1 MLHEE
6 RGERND
12 EPFGSEDY
20 EGALDSTRSEPDSD
34 SEDDVDERGGL
45 EDEIEL
51 LETGRSGSSL
61 AGSSQHK
68 IKKHNKRHS
77 FQSIILSEMIWMFI
91 SASAVIT
98 LTVVSVVIA
107 AGERNVIE
115 EVPSS

>member
-6 RGERND
+6 RGGRND

-20 EGALDSTRSEPDSD
+20 EGALDHASTRSESD

-51 LETGRSGSSL
+51 LETGRS
-61 AGSSQHK
+61 GSSQHK